1 MIAPVIT
8 AVIAAVIAALVGWLW
23 LLGIV
28 GILVDLPAMTWWTP
42 WLTVGPII
50 LLVGA
55 ALLSMP
61 RQIRLLCAALGLA
74 TAGLAAFYG
83 QWAAI
88 ILGLERAVLFPA
100 FLATI
105 VLLRTTADQRPE
117 IGAARRLFSA
127 IDQDERGGGITVGA
141 FLLGSVLQ
149 VGVFAIFAPIVG
161 RDASVEE
168 RKRVFMSAL
177 RGIAIVPFWSPFVVA
192 TGVAAVYLPNVP
204 IWQNMVVGLVI
215 AILCIL
221 LAVTLFERGTG
232 PSGGSTNGPAT
243 VWRAL
248 ATLAPVLPPIAGAAL
263 VVVGVSVTTHLTTLQ
278 ALVIG
283 MPIPCLLAV
292 AFAKGGEVR
301 TALRATRTGLGRI
314 GPESSMLVFAM
325 TLGVVFEVSLP
336 AMGLLD
342 WLKGLALSPT
352 AIIFVIIMSMNIA
365 GLCGVHPIVS
375 GTVALI
381 LFTGISTGLAD
392 LVVMQAM
399 LAGWGLCT
407 AISIGSLSIATGAVM
422 FDLSPEGLITRT
434 NLAFVFVASIAI
446 AAILSGLNALLVP

>member
-1 MIAPVIT
+1 MLAP
-8 AVIAAVIAALVGWLW
+8 VIAALVGLLW
-23 LLGIV
+23 LLAVIGIV
-28 GILVDLPAMTWWTP
+28 VDLPRMSWWTS
-42 WLTVGPII
+42 WLTVGP
-50 LLVGA
+50 LLALVGA

-61 RQIRLLCAALGLA
+61 RQIRFLCGALGLA
-74 TAGLAAFYG
+74 TAGLAVFYD

-88 ILGLERAVLFPA
+88 LLGLERAVLFPA

-117 IGAARRLFSA
+117 IGAARRLFAA

-168 RKRVFMSAL
+168 RKRVFMSAI
-177 RGIAIVPFWSPFVVA
+177 RGMAVVPFWSPFIVA
-192 TGVAAVYLPNVP
+192 TGVAAVYLPDVP
-204 IWQNMVVGLVI
+204 IWQNMVVGLGI

-221 LAVTLFERGTG
+221 LAVTLFERG
-232 PSGGSTNGPAT
+232 SGQSGRSTAGPAT

-248 ATLAPVLPPIAGAAL
+248 ATLAPVVPPIAGAAL
-263 VVVGVSVTTHLTTLQ
+263 VVVGASVTTNLTTLQ
-278 ALVIG
+278 ALVIA

-292 AFAKGGEVR
+292 AAAKGGEVR
-301 TALRATRTGLGRI
+301 AALRATGTGIGRI

-325 TLGVVFEVSLP
+325 TLGVVFEASLP

-342 WLKGLALSPT
+342 WLKALALSPM
-352 AIIFVIIMSMNIA
+352 AIIFVIIMSMNLA

-375 GTVALI
+375 GTIALI
-381 LFTGISTGLAD
+381 LFTGIPTGLAD

-434 NLAFVFVASIAI
+434 NLTFVVVASIVI
-446 AAILSGLNALLVP
+446 VAILSALNAFLVS